1 MKWHTNTQII
11 CFNSR
16 DQFYHPLTT
25 VKTFEKF
32 EFFRPDLIDRLVV
45 VSSSPVNTDAR
56 FQEWQN
62 LIQSFYVIQTLKANF
77 DSKKPVAG
85 IYFMI

>member
-1 MKWHTNTQII
+1 MAYTINILTNLT
-11 CFNSR
+11 SME
-16 DQFYHPLTT
+16 QFYHPLM
-25 VKTFEKF
+25 TFWKF

-62 LIQSFYVIQTLKANF
+62 LIQSFYVIQTLKSNF
-77 DSKKPVAG
+77 DSKKPIAG
-85 IYFMI
+85 IYFMM